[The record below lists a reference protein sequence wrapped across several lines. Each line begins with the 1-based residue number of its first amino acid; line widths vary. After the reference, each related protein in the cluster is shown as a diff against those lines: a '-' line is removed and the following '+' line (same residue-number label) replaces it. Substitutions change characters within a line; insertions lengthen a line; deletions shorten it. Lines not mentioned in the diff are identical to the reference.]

1 MTRGQIPVQDT
12 TPIDE
17 DWSQVPTPLAAL
29 IEQAQGSPR
38 SAAAYGSAKSDID
51 GRIQTLRRLR
61 SARALTQATLGD
73 LLGMSQSEVSRMER
87 RSDMLLST
95 LRRFVEATGGELHL
109 VVRYPDTAPV
119 EIQPRLEDA

>member
-1 MTRGQIPVQDT
+1 M
-12 TPIDE
+12 
-17 DWSQVPTPLAAL
+17 
-29 IEQAQGSPR
+29 
-38 SAAAYGSAKSDID
+38 
-51 GRIQTLRRLR
+51 QTLRRLR